1 MPDITIISHVAN
13 ACSLSFDDPQLAV
26 AWVRTLVGVM
36 DPEVFMSLFKTLN
49 PGDVD
54 AVSNAQ
60 HLMDYCLGAGA

>member
-13 ACSLSFDDPQLAV
+13 ACSNTFDDPQLAV

-54 AVSNAQ
+54 AVQNAQ
-60 HLMDYCLGAGA
+60 HIMDYCLGAGA